1 MRTILQINQQ
11 DINEQLLQTIKML
24 MLQNSEILI
33 QPFVDLEEYDSSQS
47 IENVMQALKA
57 TGYNAALCAD
67 IEQGLKTSTVYAD
80 NEH

>member
-11 DINEQLLQTIKML
+11 DINEQLLQTIRIL

-33 QPFVDLEEYDSSQS
+33 QPFVDLEEYDRSQS
-47 IENVMQALKA
+47 IENVMQALKE
-57 TGYNAALCAD
+57 TGYNANFCAD
-67 IEQGLKTSTVYAD
+67 IEQGLKTSTAYTD